1 MAVTCKPTV
10 RIGGVTQPLVRIFYA
25 LCLLDEDPVDGQP
38 EDLVITSLN
47 DSTHKKQSRHYTN
60 EACDV
65 RSKSFRDEKAKAAF
79 VSQLEATLGSGF
91 TVLYEMPGGDSQHFH
106 IQPRKV

>member
-10 RIGGVTQPLVRIFYA
+10 RLGGLTMPLVRIFYT
-25 LCLLDEDPVDGQP
+25 LVLMDESPVEGQP

-47 DSTHKKQSRHYTN
+47 DSTHAKLSKHYSN
-60 EACDV
+60 LACDV

-79 VSQLEATLGSGF
+79 VSALKASLGSEF
-91 TVLYEMPGGDSQHFH
+91 TVLYEMPGGDSEHFH
-106 IQPRKV
+106 VQRRK

>member
-10 RIGGVTQPLVRIFYA
+10 RLGGVTQPLVRIFYA

-47 DSTHKKQSRHYTN
+47 DSTHAKMSKHYVN
-60 EACDV
+60 QAADV

-79 VSQLEATLGSGF
+79 VSQLKATLGPGF
-91 TVLYEMPGGDSQHFH
+91 TVLYEMPGGDSEHFH
-106 IQPRKV
+106 VQRARQ